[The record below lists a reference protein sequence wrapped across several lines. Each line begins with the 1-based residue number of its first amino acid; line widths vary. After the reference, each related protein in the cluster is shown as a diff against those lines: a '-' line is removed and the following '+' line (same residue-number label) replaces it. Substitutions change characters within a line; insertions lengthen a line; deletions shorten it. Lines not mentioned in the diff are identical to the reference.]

1 MRWLNLF
8 LVCILFLGGQTAVAS
23 AQQNPITPAPPA
35 PDKRFGI
42 VEGFWVPEETAELNV
57 GWERIIFYWREI
69 QPTGPEDWNTLHV
82 LEEWLT
88 EADANGRSVMGLL
101 KNSPPWATD
110 GAGEA
115 GLPRGLY
122 LPVDD
127 PDNLWANYVRRV
139 AAYYGPLGVHDW
151 IVWNEPEIKPGVF
164 GFEFDGTMA
173 DYVQLLKVTALAMR
187 EVDPEARIHLAG
199 MTWWHDPTYL
209 DKLLAAIAAEPDAP
223 QHDYYFDAVTLHIY
237 FRSETVRGI
246 TEEVGQILAKHNF
259 EDKEIWINE
268 TNASPTTDSLWPVS
282 RPQFPINLDQQA
294 WFIVQAYALGFAA
307 GADSI
312 GVYKMLDILL
322 PEGGEAFGILRP
334 DKSKRPAF
342 EAYKTTI
349 ANLSYFSEVAIEQES
364 RQAYAIRFD
373 MPRGTT
379 HVLWARTAATA
390 TLTIPASQP
399 TALLINATGERVTE
413 LTAVDGAYT
422 IPLTG
427 AICLPT
433 ECLVGGEP
441 LFLVQQAPEPTPT
454 PVPPTETPSPTPTA
468 TATLTPLPPTP
479 TPQPTATATL
489 VPSATPTALPAVAQ
503 EATPAGAMGVGVNTA
518 VLGLGLLALGVVLL
532 GALWVLARRRA

>member
-1 MRWLNLF
+1 MRWFSLF
-8 LVCILFLGGQTAVAS
+8 LLSLIIFGGGTAVTS
-23 AQQNPITPAPPA
+23 AQESSITPTPPT
-35 PDKRFGI
+35 PDRRFGI

-69 QPTGPEDWNTLHV
+69 QPTGPDDWNTLHV

-88 EADANGRSVMGLL
+88 EARANGRSVMGLL

-127 PDNLWANYVRRV
+127 PENLWANYVRRV
-139 AAYYGPLGVHDW
+139 ATYYAPLGVHDW
-151 IVWNEPEIKPGVF
+151 VVWNEPEIKPGVF
-164 GFEFDGTMA
+164 GFEFDGTID
-173 DYVQLLKVTALAMR
+173 DYVQLLKVTAIVMR
-187 EVDPEARIHLAG
+187 EVDPEAKIHLAG
-199 MTWWHDPTYL
+199 MTWWHDVTYL
-209 DKLLAAIAAEPDAP
+209 DRLLAAIAAEPDAP

-246 TEEVGQILAKHNF
+246 TEEVAGILAKHGF
-259 EDKEIWINE
+259 SDKEIWINE
-268 TNASPTTDSLWPVS
+268 TNASPTSDPLWPVT

-294 WFIVQAYALGFAA
+294 WYIVQAYALGFAA

-334 DKSKRPAF
+334 DQSKRPAF
-342 EAYKTTI
+342 EAYKATI
-349 ANLSYFSEVAIEQES
+349 ATLSHFTEVAIEQET
-364 RQAYAIRFD
+364 RRAYAIRFEI
-373 MPRGTT
+373 PRGTA
-379 HVLWARTAATA
+379 HVMWARTAATA
-390 TLTIPASQP
+390 TVTVTASLP
-399 TALLINATGERVTE
+399 TAVLINATGDEVTE
-413 LTAVDGAYT
+413 LTAVDGVYT

-441 LFLVQQAPEPTPT
+441 LFLVQQEPEPTPT
-454 PVPPTETPSPTPTA
+454 PIPPTETPSPTPSITPS
-468 TATLTPLPPTP
+468 LTPLPPTA

-489 VPSATPTALPAVAQ
+489 PATAVSTPTPQPTAIGPPL
-503 EATPAGAMGVGVNTA
+503 TSSTTSSSSLGLWFLGIGAMLVV
-518 VLGLGLLALGVVLL
+518 ALVIF
-532 GALWVLARRRA
+532 ARR

>member
-1 MRWLNLF
+1 MRSYTLSLLILLWLAST
-8 LVCILFLGGQTAVAS
+8 TAVAS
-23 AQQNPITPAPPA
+23 AAPTPTPPT

-69 QPTGPEDWNTLHV
+69 QPTGPDDWNTLHV
-82 LEEWLT
+82 LEEWLH
-88 EADANGRSVMGLL
+88 EANGNGRSVMGLL

-127 PDNLWANYVRRV
+127 PNNLWANYVRRV
-139 AAYYGPLGVHDW
+139 AAYYAPLGVHDW
-151 IVWNEPEIKPGVF
+151 IVWNEPEIKKGVF
-164 GFEFDGTMA
+164 GFEFDGTLD

-209 DKLLAAIAAEPDAP
+209 DKLLAAIAAEADAP

-246 TEEVGQILAKHNF
+246 TEEVGQILAKHKF

-268 TNASPTTDSLWPVS
+268 TNASPTSDPLWPVS

-349 ANLSYFSEVAIEQES
+349 AQLSHFKSAVFEQETA
-364 RQAYAIRFD
+364 QHYAVRFD
-373 MPRGTT
+373 LPRGTT
-379 HVLWARTAATA
+379 HVVWARTAAGA
-390 TLTIPASQP
+390 TVTLPASQP
-399 TALLINATGERVTE
+399 TALLINATGERVEE
-413 LTAVDGAYT
+413 LTAVDGQYT

-427 AICLPT
+427 ATCLPT

-441 LFLVQQAPEPTPT
+441 LFLVQHAPEPTPT
-454 PVPPTETPSPTPTA
+454 PTATATPEPTA
-468 TATLTPLPPTP
+468 TPLPTLTPLPPTA
-479 TPQPTATATL
+479 TPEPTATATL
-489 VPSATPTALPAVAQ
+489 PPTATAT
-503 EATPAGAMGVGVNTA
+503 ATPAPTA
-518 VLGLGLLALGVVLL
+518 VPAPPVVEPARSSAGLGLALLGVGILLL
-532 GALWVLARRRA
+532 GGLWFFFKKSP

>member
-1 MRWLNLF
+1 MRWFNLF
-8 LVCILFLGGQTAVAS
+8 LVGLILFGGGTAVTS
-23 AQQNPITPAPPA
+23 AQESPTTPTPPT
-35 PDKRFGI
+35 PDRRFGI

-69 QPTGPEDWNTLHV
+69 QPTGPDDWNTLHV

-88 EADANGRSVMGLL
+88 EARANGRSVMGLL
-101 KNSPPWATD
+101 KNSPAWATD

-127 PDNLWANYVRRV
+127 PENLWANYVRRV
-139 AAYYGPLGVHDW
+139 ATYYGPLGVHDW
-151 IVWNEPEIKPGVF
+151 VVWNEPEIKPGVF
-164 GFEFDGTMA
+164 GYEFDGTID
-173 DYVQLLKVTALAMR
+173 DYVQLLKVTAVVMR
-187 EVDPEARIHLAG
+187 EVDPEAKIHLAG
-199 MTWWHDPTYL
+199 MTWWHDVTYL
-209 DKLLAAIAAEPDAP
+209 DRLLAAIAAEPDAP
-223 QHDYYFDAVTLHIY
+223 QHGYYFDAVTLHIY

-246 TEEVGQILAKHNF
+246 TEEVDGILAKHGF
-259 EDKEIWINE
+259 SDKEIWINE
-268 TNASPTTDSLWPVS
+268 TNASPTSDPLWPVT

-294 WFIVQAYALGFAA
+294 WYIVQAYALGFAA

-334 DKSKRPAF
+334 DQSKRPAF

-349 ANLSYFSEVAIEQES
+349 ATLSHFTEVVIEQET
-364 RQAYAIRFD
+364 RQAYAIRFEI
-373 MPRGTT
+373 PRGTA

-390 TLTIPASQP
+390 TVTVTASLP
-399 TALLINATGERVTE
+399 TAILINATGDTVTE
-413 LTAVDGAYT
+413 LTAVDGVYT

-441 LFLVQQAPEPTPT
+441 LFLVQQEPEPTPT
-454 PVPPTETPSPTPTA
+454 PIPPTETPTPTPSITPS
-468 TATLTPLPPTP
+468 LTPLPPTA
-479 TPQPTATATL
+479 TPQPTATATATMPATAVPSL
-489 VPSATPTALPAVAQ
+489 TPTPQATAVVPSAAPSTPSTASLGLWFLGI
-503 EATPAGAMGVGVNTA
+503 GAMLVV
-518 VLGLGLLALGVVLL
+518 ALVIF
-532 GALWVLARRRA
+532 ARR